1 LRPAPLTLAGRDAGI
16 VAAHSAFFLM
26 LPDKESPPA

>member
-16 VAAHSAFFLM
+16 AAHSAFFLM